1 MLSVRMRG
9 FFMDCHASLAM
20 TKEVGDVDCHGRACA
35 LPRNDKAVGCNDI
48 WGGAMTRCVWEFDN
62 MAFINK
68 TK

>member
-1 MLSVRMRG
+1 
-9 FFMDCHASLAM
+9 M